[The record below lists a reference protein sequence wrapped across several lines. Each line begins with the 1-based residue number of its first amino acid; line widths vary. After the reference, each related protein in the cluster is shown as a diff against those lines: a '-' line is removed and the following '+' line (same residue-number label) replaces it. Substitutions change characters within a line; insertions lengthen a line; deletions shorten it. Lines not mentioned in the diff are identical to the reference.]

1 MPTIPR
7 IISVDDHV
15 VEPPD
20 LWTTRLP
27 AKYRDRG
34 PRIERD
40 TAIFNFEGGVF
51 SYEKGVE
58 GGKMCDWWIYDDLIY
73 PFPKLSAA
81 AGSTIWT
88 LCPSPSMR
96 STRRAGSRPTA
107 YRHGR
112 EPRRHLDLLPQRA
125 ASLLRPGVPRA

>member
-20 LWTTRLP
+20 LWTARLP

-34 PRIERD
+34 PRVERD

-58 GGKMCDWWIYDDLIY
+58 GGEMCDWWIYDDLVY

-81 AGSTIWT
+81 AGFDDLDVVPVTFDEIH
-88 LCPSPSMR
+88 P
-96 STRRAGSRPTA
+96 AGWKQADRLIA
-107 YRHGR
+107 MD
-112 EPRRHLDLLPQRA
+112 ENL
-125 ASLLRPGVPRA
+125 SLIHI

>member
-27 AKYRDRG
+27 AEYRDRG

-40 TAIFNFEGGVF
+40 TALFNFEGGVF

-58 GGKMCDWWIYDDLIY
+58 GGKMCD
-73 PFPKLSAA
+73 
-81 AGSTIWT
+81 
-88 LCPSPSMR
+88 
-96 STRRAGSRPTA
+96 
-107 YRHGR
+107 
-112 EPRRHLDLLPQRA
+112 
-125 ASLLRPGVPRA
+125 